1 MAGRMVGEVMHGRQR
16 VRILAAGAVM
26 LLALGCKNAAQQ
38 DADKARSAASQPLLL
53 AAEDVLKVASRTLA
67 AGPAITGSILPE
79 KRADLRAEVSA
90 VVLSVLK
97 ENGDAVRR
105 GQLLVQLDDTAIRDS
120 MSSAQSTAKAASQAL
135 DQAQRQ
141 YERMVKLREGGLV
154 STQQLED
161 AEVRRNTTQ
170 SDSEAAKSRLVA
182 AQQQQARTMVRAP
195 FDGIVSDRRVSAGD
209 TAQVGKELVK
219 VIDPASLRFE
229 GFVSA
234 DSIGAVHPGQKV
246 SFRVHGFE
254 GQEFAGQITRVN
266 PTANATTRQVEVL
279 VGFTKGQQQPG
290 VAGLYAEGRVELQQS
305 EGHTLPPAII
315 VRDGDAAFAWKVS
328 EGKLHKA
335 ALKLGDRDPRS
346 GEYVVTSGLADGDQ
360 VLRYPNSSLHDGQPV
375 QWGKSIQPAGK

>member
-1 MAGRMVGEVMHGRQR
+1 MAGWMVGEVKEGTRR
-16 VRILAAGAVM
+16 TGIWAVGAIM

-38 DADKARSAASQPLLL
+38 DADKAKAAAAQPVLLS
-53 AAEDVLKVASRTLA
+53 AEDVLTLA
-67 AGPAITGSILPE
+67 RKTLATGPAITGSILPE
-79 KRADLRAEVSA
+79 KQADLRAEVSA
-90 VVLSVLK
+90 VVLSVFK
-97 ENGDAVRR
+97 ENGDPVKR

-120 MSSAQSTAKAASQAL
+120 LSSAQSTAKAAAQAL
-135 DQAQRQ
+135 EQAQRQ

-154 STQQLED
+154 SAQQVED
-161 AEVRRNTTQ
+161 AEVLRNTTL

-229 GFVSA
+229 GFISA
-234 DSIGAVHPGQKV
+234 DSVGAVHPGQKV

-254 GQEFAGQITRVN
+254 GQEFSGKITRVN

-279 VGFTKGQQQPG
+279 VAFAQGQQQPG
-290 VAGLYAEGRVELQQS
+290 VAGLYAEGRVEVTQS
-305 EGHTLPPAII
+305 EGHSLAPAII
-315 VRDGDAAFAWKVS
+315 VRDGDTAFVWKVA
-328 EGKLHKA
+328 GDKLHKTI
-335 ALKLGDRDPRS
+335 LKLGDRDPRS

-360 VLRYPNSSLHDGQPV
+360 VLRYPNSSLHDGQAV
-375 QWGKSIQPAGK
+375 QWGKSL

>member
-1 MAGRMVGEVMHGRQR
+1 MVGEVKGGRQKMR
-16 VRILAAGAVM
+16 LWVIGAVA

-38 DADKARSAASQPLLL
+38 DADKAKNQAAQPLLL
-53 AAEDVLKVASRTLA
+53 SAEDVLKVSSKTLA
-67 AGPAITGSILPE
+67 SGPAITGSILPE

-120 MSSAQSTAKAASQAL
+120 LSSAQSAAKAAAQAL
-135 DQAQRQ
+135 EQAQRQ

-161 AEVRRNTTQ
+161 AEVRRNTAQ

-182 AQQQQARTMVRAP
+182 AEQQQARTMVRAP

-229 GFVSA
+229 GYISA
-234 DSIGAVHPGQKV
+234 DSVGAVHPGQKV

-254 GQEFAGQITRVN
+254 GQEFTGKITRVN
-266 PTANATTRQVEVL
+266 PTANSTTRQVEVL
-279 VGFTKGQQQPG
+279 VAFAQGQQQPG
-290 VAGLYAEGRVELQQS
+290 VAGLYAEGRVEVQQS
-305 EGHTLPPAII
+305 EGHTLSPAII
-315 VRDGDAAFAWKVS
+315 VRDGDAAFAWKVDD
-328 EGKLHKA
+328 GKLHKTT
-335 ALKLGDRDPRS
+335 LKLGDKDPRS
-346 GEYVVTSGLADGDQ
+346 GEFVVTGGLADGDQ

-375 QWGKSIQPAGK
+375 QWAATQAAAK

>member
-1 MAGRMVGEVMHGRQR
+1 MKGGTRRVGFWV
-16 VRILAAGAVM
+16 VGACA
-26 LLALGCKNAAQQ
+26 LLAVGCKNAAQQ
-38 DADKARSAASQPLLL
+38 DADQAAAQPLLL
-53 AAEDVLKVASRTLA
+53 SAEDVLKLERKTLA
-67 AGPAITGSILPE
+67 SGPAITGSILPE

-97 ENGDAVRR
+97 ENGDPVKR
-105 GQLLVQLDDTAIRDS
+105 GQLLVQLDDTAIRDTL
-120 MSSAQSTAKAASQAL
+120 SSAQTAAQAAAQAFE
-135 DQAQRQ
+135 QAQRQ

-161 AEVRRNTTQ
+161 AEVRRNSAQ

-195 FDGIVSDRRVSAGD
+195 FDGIISDRRVSAGD
-209 TAQVGKELVK
+209 TAQVGKELLK

-234 DSIGAVHPGQKV
+234 ESIGAVHPGQKV

-254 GQEFAGQITRVN
+254 GKEFTGQITRVN

-279 VGFTKGQQQPG
+279 VAFAQGQQQPG
-290 VAGLYAEGRVELQQS
+290 VAGLYAEGRVETAHT
-305 EGHTLPPAII
+305 EGHSLPPALI

-328 EGKLHKA
+328 GGKLQKV

-346 GEYVVTSGLADGDQ
+346 GEYLVQSGVGDGDEL
-360 VLRYPNSSLHDGQPV
+360 LRYPNSSLHEGQPV
-375 QWGKSIQPAGK
+375 QMSKPVQTAGK